1 MKDENA
7 PVERPTLRKPAGM
20 LIILIMIVLL
30 TWIIGTFSSEIS
42 RLPVIAQALVYLT
55 AGVVWI
61 APLGPLL
68 RWMETGSWRK

>member
-30 TWIIGTFSSEIS
+30 SWAVGTFSSNIGK
-42 RLPVIAQALVYLT
+42 LPGILQALVYIV
-55 AGVVWI
+55 AGIAWI

-68 RWMETGSWRK
+68 RWMETGKWRK